1 MTLGLGF
8 WSGAANVENED
19 GVLVVL
25 NEDIQ
30 KIKTLLPELREEER
44 KRKNQEEIEKAESLR
59 RRKEGPAVKE
69 ARATNERESRGEEGN
84 NYLKTS
90 AVRNKKTFESH
101 HRKLTILSTIF
112 YYDAND
118 KWRILLV
125 VHVVICVLLSLFDL
139 YPVLLSNVLAIIV
152 LPLLTCHS
160 SIIVVAV

>member
-1 MTLGLGF
+1 MIRFSGNWLIILKIYFDINIFMNRSIFISIFCRFDPWPWVLGGV
-8 WSGAANVENED
+8 ANVENED

-69 ARATNERESRGEEGN
+69 ARATNERESRGEERN
-84 NYLKTS
+84 NYFKTS

-112 YYDAND
+112 YYTMT
-118 KWRILLV
+118 LMTSGTY
-125 VHVVICVLLSLFDL
+125 C
-139 YPVLLSNVLAIIV
+139 
-152 LPLLTCHS
+152 
-160 SIIVVAV
+160 